1 MIKKEWIWMNQ
12 LNKNKMNTNKLIA
25 EFMGGVMH
33 EGLMSLPNDNNLY
46 NIDCQLQYH
55 TSWDWLMP
63 VVDKIEK
70 ELEEEFRVV
79 MLEDEC
85 SIYQKTEDQKLQSSF
100 ECVAEIFA
108 TSKIEATYD
117 AVVDFIKQA
126 IENE

>member
-1 MIKKEWIWMNQ
+1 MED
-12 LNKNKMNTNKLIA
+12 NKLIA
-25 EFMGGVMH
+25 EFMGHTFADFDLG
-33 EGLMSLPNDNNLY
+33 GLHYL
-46 NIDCQLQYH
+46 IDGNYVEYISLQYH

-117 AVVDFIKQA
+117 AVVEFIKQNPKWKA
-126 IENE
+126 IN